1 MKDLILRLTDK
12 GVASM
17 TGNNNH
23 IFLKELKEREKMSYA
38 ELIVFQLHVY
48 TFLKMIMNP
57 VQLLS
62 LSQL

>member
-23 IFLKELKEREKMSYA
+23 IFLKELKEREKRCHM
-38 ELIVFQLHVY
+38 Q
-48 TFLKMIMNP
+48 N
-57 VQLLS
+57 
-62 LSQL
+62 